1 MNRTLLALAIAL
13 AQASAP
19 SAADHKFDI
28 NSALIQ
34 STFRLQGA
42 SKEPNGLTIGTG
54 IVVGRSCGEPAAGK
68 AAYTLVTAAHVLQQ
82 INDDTL
88 YILARL
94 KNSDGTW
101 IKKTCS
107 VKIRDQNGDRWKK
120 HPDADI
126 AAMYISLPE
135 GAVPALLSTEFFATD
150 HTLEQLE
157 VRSGDRVQ
165 AMGFPLGV
173 EANASGFP
181 ILRSGRIASFPLLPQ
196 SRTKTFLV
204 HMDAFSGDSGG
215 PVYLLG
221 RNRQSQGA
229 TRADEVRLFMG
240 IITSNVSSTISP
252 NTRMPFTQAVHAN
265 FVLETIEMLPPPP
278 CAKLR

>member
-1 MNRTLLALAIAL
+1 MTYVNRTLLALVMVL

-19 SAADHKFDI
+19 SAADHKLDI
-28 NSALIQ
+28 NTALIQ
-34 STFRLQGA
+34 STFRIQGA
-42 SKEPNGLTIGTG
+42 SKEPNGLTMGTG
-54 IVVGRSCGEPAAGK
+54 IVVGRSCGEPAPGK

-82 INDDTL
+82 ISGDTL
-88 YILARL
+88 HILARL
-94 KNSDGTW
+94 NLDGTW
-101 IKKTCS
+101 IKNICS
-107 VKIRDQNGDRWKK
+107 VKIRDQNGELWKK
-120 HPDADI
+120 HPDVDI
-126 AAMYISLPE
+126 AAMYIQLPE
-135 GAVPALLSTEFFATD
+135 GAVPILLSTDFFATD

-215 PVYLLG
+215 PVYLLSH
-221 RNRQSQGA
+221 NRQDKGAAQG
-229 TRADEVRLFMG
+229 DEVRLFMG
-240 IITSNVSSTISP
+240 IVTSNISSTIAP
-252 NTRMPFTQAVHAN
+252 QTRLPFTEAVHAN
-265 FVLETIEMLPPPP
+265 FVLETIEMLPPPQ
-278 CAKLR
+278 CAK